1 MGTWMNIHKRALPGD
16 SRVTEE
22 EKLAHLINLTKN
34 YLGSSYKVVST
45 SSKTLVIDGEV
56 DANPHQCQICSTVK
70 PSLVALNHH
79 IAFNHTKKGC
89 DSESIDQEMIERIHC
104 YDRRRYQE
112 KTRKMTELE
121 LAEFRERQKFHR
133 KKWEERRT
141 EEERIAKIQRNS
153 KMRAERHKAM
163 TEEERSEFNRKARER
178 NQKKREEVAAKL
190 ETLPKDSS
198 EYKQLLEAE
207 RVKKEK
213 KAEDHRQ
220 RKRKAKEMAA
230 SMVLLA
236 EDDEAKLK
244 HDKEMEE
251 KKEKERKWK
260 QTSYQRKEEKRKECL
275 NLPEGNKLRTEV
287 ETKIQQEKKRRLE
300 YEETRREEKS
310 KKANA
315 RQKKQLQEHKCCLEE
330 LPPDDQRHI
339 EAKEYFEKKRNYNRA
354 YQEKMKQQKLLKE
367 MKIRIQSKIKTI
379 IFKCD
384 ILLSVV
390 VFKK

>member
-1 MGTWMNIHKRALPGD
+1 MNLADIDGYPLIEKKSDLTTTISATGNYQIYCIMVEDSDGDKSIHSLYWGKGVPTRFQDHEDEHHIALNTPFSKYLVMAIFLLQGKKIFIQTTKYNECEKKALQDEGILIRSEMGTWMNIHKRALPGD

-178 NQKKREEVAAKL
+178 NQKKREE
-190 ETLPKDSS
+190 
-198 EYKQLLEAE
+198 
-207 RVKKEK
+207 
-213 KAEDHRQ
+213 
-220 RKRKAKEMAA
+220 
-230 SMVLLA
+230 
-236 EDDEAKLK
+236 
-244 HDKEMEE
+244 
-251 KKEKERKWK
+251 
-260 QTSYQRKEEKRKECL
+260 
-275 NLPEGNKLRTEV
+275 
-287 ETKIQQEKKRRLE
+287 
-300 YEETRREEKS
+300 
-310 KKANA
+310 
-315 RQKKQLQEHKCCLEE
+315 
-330 LPPDDQRHI
+330 
-339 EAKEYFEKKRNYNRA
+339 
-354 YQEKMKQQKLLKE
+354 
-367 MKIRIQSKIKTI
+367 
-379 IFKCD
+379 
-384 ILLSVV
+384 
-390 VFKK
+390 